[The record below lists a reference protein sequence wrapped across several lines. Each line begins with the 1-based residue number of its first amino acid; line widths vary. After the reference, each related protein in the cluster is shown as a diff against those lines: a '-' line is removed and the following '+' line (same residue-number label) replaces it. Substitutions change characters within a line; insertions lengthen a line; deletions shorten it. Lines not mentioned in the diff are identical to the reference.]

1 MTQRFLERLERATD
15 ALNLAFTGANTGKVV
30 VKV

>member
-1 MTQRFLERLERATD
+1 MTQRFPAGLERAPD
-15 ALNLAFTGANTGKVV
+15 ALNLAFTGGNAGKVV